1 MACFLVQKWWWTNL
15 FALLLKLQAL
25 ANLAY
30 EMNAKSVA
38 LISSSRASVHTF
50 LEDATALG
58 IRAPHI
64 LELESLKNSNNKIR
78 NNHERLPQK
87 VEKFLRQLPQKRPV
101 VAVVLEAVEA
111 VAIGEYFIKTI
122 FFFVKTIYWWKI
134 ALISRK
140 SYLDFHYVTVKITG
154 IYSYTEKISRETT
167 FL

>member
-1 MACFLVQKWWWTNL
+1 M
-15 FALLLKLQAL
+15 KLQAL

-78 NNHERLPQK
+78 NNHEKLPQK

-111 VAIGEYFIKTI
+111 VAIGKYFMKTRI
-122 FFFVKTIYWWKI
+122 F
-134 ALISRK
+134 
-140 SYLDFHYVTVKITG
+140 
-154 IYSYTEKISRETT
+154 REID
-167 FL
+167 LSLKK